1 MKKTLI
7 TFLAAIVFSVFAADA
22 RATTWFDKE
31 FVCPVDGEKN
41 TFMVIGSYGSYI
53 YSWPSKYQW
62 IFWPETDSPTYYTCR
77 KCHYSA
83 YMWDF
88 ENLPKDKIV
97 AVKAVLTKVTV
108 SKPFKKYT
116 ELSVSERL
124 EIIEKVYA
132 VLGRDDDFWE
142 KFHRTKG
149 YHYDAES
156 KPEKATASRK
166 KSLEMVGSM
175 IKSGKSATPQKLLW
189 YISGA
194 MRHFTGDDDG
204 AIADLQKALTV
215 KFEDKNAKPE
225 EVASAESNLNE
236 RIGEYIAL
244 IKGKEKPRLSEQ

>member
-1 MKKTLI
+1 M
-7 TFLAAIVFSVFAADA
+7 LAALIMAVSVVSVN
-22 RATTWFDKE
+22 ATTWAEDD
-31 FVCPVDGEKN
+31 VTCPVDGEVNK
-41 TFMVIGSYGSYI
+41 FMVIMSYGTYI

-62 IFWPETDSPTYYTCR
+62 IFWPETDSPTFYTCK

-88 ENLPKDKIV
+88 EKLPKDKIA
-97 AVKAVLTKVTV
+97 AVRAILTKVSV

-132 VLGRDDDFWE
+132 VLDRDDDFWE

-149 YHYDAES
+149 YHYQSEGKTELA
-156 KPEKATASRK
+156 AASRR

-175 IKSGKSATPQKLLW
+175 LKSGKSATPQKLLW

-194 MRHFTGDDDG
+194 MRHFTGDDEG
-204 AIADLQKALTV
+204 AVTDLQKALTV
-215 KFEDKNAKPE
+215 KFEDKNAKPDD
-225 EVASAESNLNE
+225 AAAAEKNLNE
-236 RIGEYIAL
+236 RIEEYIGR
-244 IKGKEKPRLSEQ
+244 IKTGKKPRLDPDQ